1 MDVLIRDIQPQ
12 DKAQWRILWNGYNQF
27 YESKVRESVTEKTWL
42 RMMNAQSSIFGRV
55 AEVNGQVVGFAHSV
69 LHEGTWELSHICYL
83 EDLFVAPEMR
93 GHGIARCLIQALV
106 DEGKAQGWS
115 RLYWHTRE
123 NNPARKLYDEFTEVE
138 DFVLYRMNL

>member
-1 MDVLIRDIQPQ
+1 MDVVIREIQIQ
-12 DKAQWRILWNGYNQF
+12 DKPQWRILWNGYNQF
-27 YESKVRESVTEKTWL
+27 YESKVSDSVTDKTWI
-42 RMMNAQSSIFGRV
+42 RMLNAQSSINGRV
-55 AEVNGQVVGFAHSV
+55 AVVNGEVVGFAHIV
-69 LHEGTWELSHICYL
+69 LHEGTWELSTLCYL

-93 GHGIARCLIQALV
+93 GHGIARQLIQALI

-123 NNPARKLYDEFTEVE
+123 NNPARKLYDQFADVE